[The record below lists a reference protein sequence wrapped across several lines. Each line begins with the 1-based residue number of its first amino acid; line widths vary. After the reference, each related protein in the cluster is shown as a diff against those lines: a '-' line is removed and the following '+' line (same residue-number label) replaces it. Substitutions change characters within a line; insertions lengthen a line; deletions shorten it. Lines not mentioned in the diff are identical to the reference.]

1 MDLGLKD
8 KVAFIAASSQGLGKA
23 VAKELVQEGCH
34 VVINGRT
41 NLTLRATEEELKSI
55 GKAKVLALKGDLTSE
70 TDRNRMIGKALST
83 FGSVDILVTNSGGP
97 PPGKFEQFKKSDWDA
112 AYELLLGSAVG
123 LINGFL
129 PSMKEKQSGR
139 IVAITSRAVKEPVPN
154 LILSNSVRASVV
166 GLLKTLS
173 LELAPYN
180 ITVNNVM
187 PGYTDTERLQKL
199 IAANPNFENAINQ
212 VPLKRMGRPDE
223 FAAAVVFLASE
234 RASYITGVSL
244 PVDGGSIKG
253 LF

>member
-8 KVAFIAASSQGLGKA
+8 KVAFVAASSQGLGKA
-23 VAKELVQEGCH
+23 VAKELAMEGCN

-41 NLTLRATEEELKSI
+41 NVTLKQAEEEIKSVSDV
-55 GKAKVLALKGDLTSE
+55 KVLALKGDLTSE
-70 TDRNRMIGKALST
+70 ADRNRIIGKTLST
-83 FGSVDILVTNSGGP
+83 FGAVDILVTNSGGP
-97 PPGKFEQFKKSDWDA
+97 PPGKFEQFSKGDWDA

-123 LINGFL
+123 LINGFI
-129 PSMKEKQSGR
+129 PGMKERKSGR

-199 IAANPNFENAINQ
+199 IAANPNFQQAINQ

-244 PVDGGSIKG
+244 PVDGGSIKS
-253 LF
+253 LV

>member
-1 MDLGLKD
+1 MDLGLKN
-8 KVAFIAASSQGLGKA
+8 KVAFVAASSQGLGKA
-23 VAKELVQEGCH
+23 VAIELAREGAH
-34 VVINGRT
+34 VIISGRT
-41 NLTLRATEEELKSI
+41 PQTLKKAEEELKSI
-55 GKAKVLALKGDLTSE
+55 STGEVLAIAGDLTSE
-70 TDRNRMIGKALST
+70 ADRQRMIEETISK

-97 PPGKFEQFKKSDWDA
+97 PPGKFEQFTKKDWDA

-123 LINGFL
+123 LIKGFL
-129 PSMKEKQSGR
+129 SGMKKKNSGR
-139 IVAITSRAVKEPVPN
+139 IVAITSMAVKEPVAN

-187 PGYTDTERLQKL
+187 PGYTDTERLRKL
-199 IAANPNFENAINQ
+199 IAANPSFEQAINQ

-223 FAAAVVFLASE
+223 FAAAVVFLASA

-244 PVDGGSIKG
+244 AVDGGIIKS
-253 LF
+253 LL